1 MHNNSDASLYPLAF
15 AANATR
21 QSGNRT
27 WITCGGVNTQTR
39 NCEALLGHGRG
50 TSPFPSQVLYPDA
63 VPVSQKPGLTW
74 PAYVQHLHGH
84 AFLPL

>member
-1 MHNNSDASLYPLAF
+1 MNNTSDATLYPLAF

-50 TSPFPSQVLYPDA
+50 TFNVAVGSLPIRPTQVLLLKPSPFPP
-63 VPVSQKPGLTW
+63 
-74 PAYVQHLHGH
+74 
-84 AFLPL
+84 

>member
-1 MHNNSDASLYPLAF
+1 MNNTSDATLYPLAF

-21 QSGNRT
+21 QAGNRT

-50 TSPFPSQVLYPDA
+50 TFNVA
-63 VPVSQKPGLTW
+63 VSVRRRCCS
-74 PAYVQHLHGH
+74 
-84 AFLPL
+84 